1 VRDVMVVDVKNP
13 NGTHWRLRLNLVRN
27 FLAGRM
33 PYRKNF
39 ADRRGR
45 KALLAP
51 PDKSFCRQDV
61 IHKTFGLEF
70 PLCKFIRPAQNRS
83 GWTREPALHRGW
95 NRQ

>member
-1 VRDVMVVDVKNP
+1 
-13 NGTHWRLRLNLVRN
+13 
-27 FLAGRM
+27 M

-39 ADRRGR
+39 ADRRGQ
-45 KALLAP
+45 KALLTA
-51 PDKSFCRQDV
+51 PDKGFYRQDV
-61 IHKTFGLEF
+61 IHKTFGQEF